1 MKPLMRMLLVAVV
14 VMLLAPVL
22 KSQNITEKE
31 TPYIEV
37 TGTAEKF
44 VVPDEIY
51 ISIAL
56 KERQEGRE
64 NKSIEQQEALLKKGL
79 TDIGID
85 LKNLSLSDATSDYV
99 RVKVAKKDVISKAD
113 YLLKVTTASM
123 VGKVF
128 EKLDELKIEE
138 AQISRVSHS
147 EIERFRKEVKIQAI
161 KAAKEKADYLLEAIG
176 EKTGKPLIVMENQ
189 MGITPHSNAQF
200 IEDQQS
206 LGLLSTPGYYAKSE
220 PVLQFQ
226 KIKVVSS
233 IYIKF
238 AIQP

>member
-1 MKPLMRMLLVAVV
+1 MKSLLNILLVATLVIV
-14 VMLLAPVL
+14 TAPKL
-22 KSQNITEKE
+22 MSQTNTVKE

-37 TGTAEKF
+37 TGTAEKY

-64 NKSIEQQEALLKKGL
+64 NKSIEQQEAQLKQGL
-79 TDIGID
+79 SEIGID
-85 LKNLSLSDATSDYV
+85 LKDLSLSDATSDYV
-99 RVKVAKKDVISKAD
+99 RVKVAKKDVISKSD
-113 YLLKVTTASM
+113 YLLKVTSASM

-138 AQISRVSHS
+138 AQIARVSHS

-176 EKTGKPLIVMENQ
+176 EKAGEPLIIQENQ
-189 MGITPHSNAQF
+189 YGIAPLANSQF
-200 IEDQQS
+200 IEEQQS
-206 LGLLSTPGYYAKSE
+206 LGLYSTQGYYAKSE

-233 IYIKF
+233 FYIKF

>member
-1 MKPLMRMLLVAVV
+1 MKPLFNILLSATLVIVTAPRLMSQTNAV
-14 VMLLAPVL
+14 
-22 KSQNITEKE
+22 KE

-37 TGTAEKF
+37 TGTAEKY

-64 NKSIEQQEALLKKGL
+64 NKSIEQQEAQLKQGL
-79 TDIGID
+79 SEIGID
-85 LKNLSLSDATSDYV
+85 LKDLSLSDATSDYV
-99 RVKVAKKDVISKAD
+99 RVKVAKKDVISKSD
-113 YLLKVTTASM
+113 YQLKVSSASM

-128 EKLDELKIEE
+128 EKLDELKIDE
-138 AQISRVSHS
+138 ARIARVSHS

-176 EKTGKPLIVMENQ
+176 EKTGEPLIVQENHY
-189 MGITPHSNAQF
+189 GITPVSNAQF
-200 IEDQQS
+200 IEEQQS
-206 LGLLSTPGYYAKSE
+206 LGLYSTQGYYPKSE

-233 IYIKF
+233 FYIKF

>member
-1 MKPLMRMLLVAVV
+1 MKPLFNILLSATLVIVA
-14 VMLLAPVL
+14 APRL
-22 KSQNITEKE
+22 MSQTNIVKE

-37 TGTAEKF
+37 TGTAEKY

-64 NKSIEQQEALLKKGL
+64 NKSIEQQEAQLKQGL
-79 TDIGID
+79 SEIGID
-85 LKNLSLSDATSDYV
+85 LKDLSLSDATSDYV
-99 RVKVAKKDVISKAD
+99 RVKVAKKDVISKSD
-113 YLLKVTTASM
+113 YQLKVSSASM

-128 EKLDELKIEE
+128 EKLDELKIDE
-138 AQISRVSHS
+138 ARIARVSHS

-176 EKTGKPLIVMENQ
+176 EKTGEPLIVQENQ
-189 MGITPHSNAQF
+189 YGITPVSNAQF
-200 IEDQQS
+200 IEEQQS
-206 LGLLSTPGYYAKSE
+206 LGLYSTQGYYPKSE

-233 IYIKF
+233 FYIKF

>member
-1 MKPLMRMLLVAVV
+1 MKSLFNILLVATLVIV
-14 VMLLAPVL
+14 TAPKL
-22 KSQNITEKE
+22 MSQTNTVKE

-44 VVPDEIY
+44 VVPNEIY

-64 NKSIEQQEALLKKGL
+64 NKSIEQQEAQLKQGL
-79 TDIGID
+79 SEIGID
-85 LKNLSLSDATSDYV
+85 LKDLSLSDATSDYV
-99 RVKVAKKDVISKAD
+99 RVKVAKKDVISKSD
-113 YLLKVTTASM
+113 YLLKVTSASM

-138 AQISRVSHS
+138 AQIARVSHS

-176 EKTGKPLIVMENQ
+176 EKAGEPLIIQENQ
-189 MGITPHSNAQF
+189 YGIAPLANSQF
-200 IEDQQS
+200 IEEQQS
-206 LGLLSTPGYYAKSE
+206 LGLLFYPRI
-220 PVLQFQ
+220 LC
-226 KIKVVSS
+226 
-233 IYIKF
+233 
-238 AIQP
+238 

>member
-1 MKPLMRMLLVAVV
+1 MKPLMRLLLLAVLI
-14 VMLLAPVL
+14 MWLAPVL

-64 NKSIEQQEALLKKGL
+64 NKSIEQQEAQLKKGL
-79 TDIGID
+79 SEIGID
-85 LKNLSLSDATSDYV
+85 LKDLSLSDATSDYV
-99 RVKVAKKDVISKAD
+99 RVKVAKKDVISKSD
-113 YLLKVTTASM
+113 YLLKVTSASM

-138 AQISRVSHS
+138 AQIARVSHS

-176 EKTGKPLIVMENQ
+176 EKTGEPLIIQENQ
-189 MGITPHSNAQF
+189 YGIAPLANSQF

-233 IYIKF
+233 FYIKF